1 MKERKEIRAL
11 ITLLDDEDR
20 DIFNHVRDRLIG
32 YGNEVV
38 PELEAAWEESF
49 NPLIQQRIE
58 DIVNQIQFDA
68 IRHALMEWANAPK
81 HDLLEGWL
89 ILTRYQYPDVE
100 EKKIRAQLERIRKD
114 AWIEINEDQTALEKV
129 KVLNHILFGI
139 HGFSGNSTNYHAPG
153 NNFLNNLMESKRGNA
168 VSLSALYIILSAQ
181 LEIPVYGVDLPEH
194 FILAYKDESPTA
206 QLFNLRNE
214 ERILFYINPLNK
226 GSVFS
231 RREIDVFIKRLNL
244 AYSPQY
250 YEPCSNDAVLR
261 LLMESLVKAYREDGR
276 KEKVDELE
284 TLLEIL
290 EKKDD
295 LDDGTGFRQRD

>member
-1 MKERKEIRAL
+1 MKEDREIRAL
-11 ITLLDDEDR
+11 ITLLDDENR
-20 DIFNHVRDRLIG
+20 EIFDHVRNKLIG

-58 DIVNQIQFDA
+58 DIVNEIQFDA
-68 IRHALMEWANAPK
+68 IRHALRNWVDGDA

-89 ILTRYQYPDVE
+89 IITRYQYPDLE

-114 AWIEINEDQTALEKV
+114 AWIEVNDEQTALEKV

-153 NNFLNNLMESKRGNA
+153 NNFLNNLLESKRGNA
-168 VSLSALYIILSAQ
+168 VSLSALYIILAAQ
-181 LEIPVYGVDLPEH
+181 LGIPVYGVDLPEH
-194 FILAYKDESPTA
+194 FILAYKDESPVSM
-206 QLFNLRNE
+206 LFNLRNE

-231 RREIDVFIKRLNL
+231 RREIDLFVKRLNL
-244 AYSPQY
+244 AYDARY
-250 YEPCSNDAVLR
+250 YEPCGNDTVLQ
-261 LLMESLVKAYREDGR
+261 LLVRNLIKAYREDGR
-276 KEKVDELE
+276 REKCGELE
-284 TLLEIL
+284 RLLEIL
-290 EKKDD
+290 EKKD
-295 LDDGTGFRQRD
+295 

>member
-1 MKERKEIRAL
+1 MKEHKEIQAL

-20 DIFNHVRDRLIG
+20 EIFNHVRNRLIG

-58 DIVNQIQFDA
+58 DIVNQIQFDS
-68 IRHALMEWANAPK
+68 IRHALTEWVNSPG

-89 ILTRYQYPDVE
+89 ILTRYQYPDLE
-100 EKKIRAQLERIRKD
+100 EKKIRAQLDRIRKD
-114 AWIEINEDQTALEKV
+114 AWIEINEEQTALEKV

-153 NNFLNNLMESKRGNA
+153 NNFLNNLVESKRGNA
-168 VSLSALYIILSAQ
+168 ISLSALYIILAKG
-181 LEIPVYGVDLPEH
+181 LEIPVYGVNLPEH
-194 FILAYKDESPTA
+194 FILAYKDENPVSM
-206 QLFNLRNE
+206 LFNLRHE

-231 RREIDVFIKRLNL
+231 RREIDVFVKRLNL
-244 AYSPQY
+244 SYDPQY
-250 YEPCSNDAVLR
+250 YEPCSNEVVLR
-261 LLMESLVKAYREDGR
+261 LLLESLVKAYREDGR
-276 KEKVDELE
+276 KEKVEELAL
-284 TLLEIL
+284 LLEIL
-290 EKKDD
+290 GKEA
-295 LDDGTGFRQRD
+295 

>member
-11 ITLLDDEDR
+11 ITLLDDENR

-58 DIVNQIQFDA
+58 DIVNQIQFDS
-68 IRHALMEWANAPK
+68 IRHALTEWMAGSR
-81 HDLLEGWL
+81 HDLLEGWF
-89 ILTRYQYPDVE
+89 ILTRYQYPDLE
-100 EKKIRAQLERIRKD
+100 EKKIRNQLERIRKD
-114 AWIEINEDQTALEKV
+114 IWVEINEEQTALEKV

-168 VSLSALYIILSAQ
+168 VSLSALYIILTSQ
-181 LEIPVYGVDLPEH
+181 LGIPVYGVDLPEH
-194 FILAYKDESPTA
+194 FILAYKDESPAA
-206 QLFNLRNE
+206 QLFNLRTE

-250 YEPCSNDAVLR
+250 YEPCSNDCVLR
-261 LLMESLVKAYREDGR
+261 LLMESLIKAYREDGR
-276 KEKVDELE
+276 KEKVEELE

-290 EKKDD
+290 EKKDAPG
-295 LDDGTGFRQRD
+295 GTGFGGRN

>member
-1 MKERKEIRAL
+1 MKEDKEIKAL
-11 ITLLDDEDR
+11 ITLLDDQDR
-20 DIFNHVRDRLIG
+20 EVFDHVRNKLIG

-58 DIVNQIQFDA
+58 DIVNEIQFDA
-68 IRHALMEWANAPK
+68 VQQALTRWAQVGS

-89 ILTRYQYPDVE
+89 ILTRYQYPDLE
-100 EKKIRAQLERIRKD
+100 EKKIRNQLERIRKD
-114 AWIEINEDQTALEKV
+114 AWIEINEEQTALEKV

-153 NNFLNNLMESKRGNA
+153 NNFLNNLVESKRGNA
-168 VSLSALYIILSAQ
+168 VSLSALYIILAGQ
-181 LEIPVYGVDLPEH
+181 LGIPVYGVDLPEH
-194 FILAYKDESPTA
+194 FILAYRDESPATM
-206 QLFNLRNE
+206 LFNLRSE

-244 AYSPQY
+244 AYDPKY
-250 YEPCSNDAVLR
+250 YEPCDNKAVLR
-261 LLMESLVKAYREDGR
+261 LLLANLLKAYREDGR
-276 KEKVDELE
+276 KEKSEELE
-284 TLLEIL
+284 RLLEIL
-290 EKKDD
+290 
-295 LDDGTGFRQRD
+295 G

>member
-1 MKERKEIRAL
+1 MKEQKEIRAL
-11 ITLLDDEDR
+11 IHLLDDEDR

-68 IRHALMEWANAPK
+68 IRHALTEWAATAER
-81 HDLLEGWL
+81 DLLEGWL
-89 ILTRYQYPDVE
+89 ILTRYQYPDLE
-100 EKKIRAQLERIRKD
+100 EKKIRAQIERIRKD

-168 VSLSALYIILSAQ
+168 VSLSALYIILAGK
-181 LEIPVYGVDLPEH
+181 LGIPVYGVDLPEH
-194 FILAYKDESPTA
+194 FILAYKDESPA
-206 QLFNLRNE
+206 MQLFNLRNE

-244 AYSPQY
+244 AYSPRY
-250 YEPCSNDAVLR
+250 YEPCSNDAVLA
-261 LLMESLVKAYREDGR
+261 LLMESLIKAYREDGR
-276 KEKVDELE
+276 KEKVEELE
-284 TLLEIL
+284 TLVEIL
-290 EKKDD
+290 EKKNDPGT
-295 LDDGTGFRQRD
+295 GTGFGQRD

>member
-1 MKERKEIRAL
+1 MKEQKEIRAL

-68 IRHALMEWANAPK
+68 IRHALTAWASTAT

-89 ILTRYQYPDVE
+89 ILTRYQYPDLE

-129 KVLNHILFGI
+129 RVLNHILFGI

-168 VSLSALYIILSAQ
+168 VSLSALYIILAAQ
-181 LEIPVYGVDLPEH
+181 LGIPVYGVNLPEH
-194 FILAYKDESPTA
+194 FILAYKDESPGV

-214 ERILFYINPLNK
+214 ERILFYVNPLNK

-231 RREIDVFIKRLNL
+231 RKEIDVFIKRLNL

-250 YEPCSNDAVLR
+250 YEPCSNDAVLA
-261 LLMESLVKAYREDGR
+261 LLMESLIKAYREDGR
-276 KEKVDELE
+276 KEKVEELE

-290 EKKDD
+290 DKKENP
-295 LDDGTGFRQRD
+295 GAGKGFEQRN